1 MGLSPAKDGVKMN
14 RHAKIVKILRL
25 LVVSLFVIGLML
37 VSGRVIDPAYDY
49 IFWLINRL
57 AGLILVIPGVLW
69 LLYSLARSVVV
80 RKGSQRRRLLSVY
93 AVVLLGSLLAAVVFI
108 EPVSAGHIRL
118 KLALGQRNFVK
129 LHLRWSA
136 DLHGANLSR
145 ANLRWASLCDA
156 DLRGADLSGATLTGA
171 DLSGADLGG
180 ADLTRANL
188 NGADLSG
195 ADLRGADLRQ
205 AILWNVALDDSTQL
219 DAKWQM
225 VCAIFNERRP
235 GWDLRGADLADAYL
249 SGAVLTDADLVGADL
264 RRANLEQ
271 AHLSRADLS
280 EADLSGAI
288 LVQAN
293 LSWANLEGANLT
305 DVNLGGANLT
315 GTRMPEGWTAP

>member
-1 MGLSPAKDGVKMN
+1 MN
-14 RHAKIVKILRL
+14 RHAIIVRILRI
-25 LVVSLFVIGLML
+25 LVVPLFVIGLL
-37 VSGRVIDPAYDY
+37 LASGKVIYPGYDY
-49 IFWLINRL
+49 KIWVMSRL
-57 AGLILVIPGVLW
+57 VGQILVRYGVLW
-69 LLYSLARSVVV
+69 LLYNLARSVIV

-93 AVVLLGSLLAAVVFI
+93 AVILLGSLLAAVVFI
-108 EPVSAGHIRL
+108 EPVSAGHLRL
-118 KLALGQRNFVK
+118 KLALGQRDFVK
-129 LHLRWSA
+129 LHLRFPA
-136 DLHGANLSR
+136 DLHEANLSR
-145 ANLRWASLCDA
+145 ANLRWASLCSA
-156 DLRGADLSGATLTGA
+156 DLRRADLSGATLSGADLTGA

-188 NGADLSG
+188 NGTDLSG

-205 AILWNVALDDSTQL
+205 AILWNVAIDDSTQL
-219 DAKWQM
+219 DAKWRL
-225 VCAIFNERRP
+225 VIAIYNERRP
-235 GWDLRGADLADAYL
+235 GWDLRGADLADANL

-264 RRANLEQ
+264 SRANLEQ

-315 GTRMPEGWTAP
+315 GTRLPEGWMAP